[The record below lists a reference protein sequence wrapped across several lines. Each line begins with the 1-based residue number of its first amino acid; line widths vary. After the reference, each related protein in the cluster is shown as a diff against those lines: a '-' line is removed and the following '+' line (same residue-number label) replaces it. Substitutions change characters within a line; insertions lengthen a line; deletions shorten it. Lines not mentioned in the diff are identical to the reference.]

1 MNTITP
7 KLAELLE
14 QETTTFATCWLLKL
28 KSGEELG
35 FTDFDQDLNIN
46 NITYHSASGFTGSAI
61 QSNSGLAV
69 DNLEIEGMLD
79 NELILKQDL
88 IAGKYDHAEIE
99 IFLVNYENLSAG
111 KLHLK
116 RGWFG
121 EVSIKDN
128 MFIAEVKGL
137 THALNKN
144 IGDLYS
150 HRCRA
155 KFGDEKCKVDL
166 SKYTFSGTIT
176 EVQSN
181 NIITDINRAEES
193 NFFQYGSIKFLTGAN
208 QGIAKEVQSYTK
220 NGKIVLAS
228 QLPHKP
234 SAGDSYEIITGCNKS
249 FEICYKQFNNAINFR
264 GEPHIPGISKLLK
277 V

>member
-1 MNTITP
+1 MNTVTP
-7 KLAELLE
+7 KLLKLLE
-14 QETTTFATCWLLKL
+14 QEITTFAFCWLLKL

-35 FTDFDQDLNIN
+35 FTDFDQDLIIN
-46 NITYHSASGFTGSAI
+46 NITYHCASGFTGSAI
-61 QSNSGLAV
+61 QSNSGLTV

-88 IAGKYDHAEIE
+88 IAGKYDYAEIE
-99 IFLVNYENLSAG
+99 IFMVNYEDLSAG
-111 KLHLK
+111 KLNLK

-121 EVSIKDN
+121 EVGVKDN

-137 THALNKN
+137 SQALNKN

-155 KFGDEKCKVDL
+155 KFGDAKCKADL

-181 NIITDINRAEES
+181 NIIIDVNRNEES
-193 NFFQYGSIKFLTGAN
+193 DFFKYGSIKFLTGEN
-208 QGIAKEVQSYTK
+208 QGVAKEIQSYNK
-220 NGKIVLAS
+220 NGKIVLANP
-228 QLPHKP
+228 LPYKP
-234 SAGDSYEIITGCNKS
+234 SIGDNYEITAGCNKS
-249 FEICYKQFNNAINFR
+249 FTTCYKQFNNAINFR
-264 GEPHIPGISKLLK
+264 GEPHIPGISKLLR